1 MAHKRVV
8 FNNKAIKFG
17 NKLVVIE
24 AETPPSYTI
33 TATAKSGSVVYDGSA
48 HSVSGL
54 VTNTFTLDGE
64 TYTLSGLTT
73 SNPSRTAVG
82 SSTNTISGTPVVK
95 DSSNNVV
102 TDRFTVNTAN
112 GTLTITARP
121 VTVSVAN
128 KTAEYTGSRISGN
141 TTLNWNG
148 IVSGHTATIN
158 YTAASGTNVGT
169 YTGSFGTNF
178 KVMNGSTDVTANYN
192 LGTKTPG
199 TLTITE
205 RQGFTVLGS
214 GSTLTGSFANT
225 TPGYS
230 WRGNPTPTYTASTTG
245 GISAFKVNYAY
256 PDGYGAGNIYLNKA
270 INMSGY
276 TTCTFSFDTAI
287 NYSDWIFQIGFVS
300 AIPTNTTYGGDG
312 WTGYTN
318 NAELVTC
325 AKSYL
330 VNGATLARG
339 TYNFSVAGLSGNY
352 YLTVGMIQKGNS
364 GSKTIKISS
373 VILS

>member
-24 AETPPSYTI
+24 AETPPSYII
-33 TATAKSGSVVYDGSA
+33 TATAKSGSMVYDGSA

-73 SNPSRTAVG
+73 SNPSRTTVG
-82 SSTNTISGTPVVK
+82 SSANTISGTPVVK

-102 TDRFTVNTAN
+102 TNRFTVNTVN

-148 IVSGHTATIN
+148 IVSGHTATIT
-158 YTAASGTNVGT
+158 YTAASGTNVGS

-178 KVMNGSTDVTANYN
+178 QVMSGNTNVTANYD

-199 TLTITE
+199 TLTITRIPDRSIPMNTSNWTLKTE
-205 RQGFTVLGS
+205 GGSDGSKSAIFSNGVLQLKSS
-214 GSTLTGSFANT
+214 GGASNDYWQANCAYAYTALIDFSKYSTLTIN
-225 TPGYS
+225 
-230 WRGNPTPTYTASTTG
+230 YTKL
-245 GISAFKVNYAY
+245 ISAQHGTWSTAKVGLLNATDFVVYNNNRCTEQS
-256 PDGYGAGNIYLNKA
+256 GNNWLW
-270 INMSGY
+270 SQSY
-276 TTCTFSFDTAI
+276 TTNGADQKGTI
-287 NYSDWIFQIGFVS
+287 NYD
-300 AIPTNTTYGGDG
+300 
-312 WTGYTN
+312 
-318 NAELVTC
+318 
-325 AKSYL
+325 
-330 VNGATLARG
+330 
-339 TYNFSVAGLSGNY
+339 
-352 YLTVGMIQKGNS
+352 
-364 GSKTIKISS
+364 ISS
-373 VILS
+373 VTGTARIFLVCYSYQSTGAQLFADAVTLKA